1 MKRKVSII
9 GGGNVGAS
17 TAQLV
22 AREGIADVVLYDI
35 AEGMPQGKALDIAEA
50 CPLWNSSVSV
60 KGTNSYRDTEKSDVV
75 VITAG
80 IPRKPGMS
88 RDDLLKTNAE
98 VVKSVARE
106 TSKRS
111 PGAVVVVVT
120 NPMDVMAYVA
130 CKTFGSS
137 PNKVV
142 GMGGVLDS
150 ARFRTFISLEL
161 GVSPSDVEALVMG
174 GHGDQMV
181 PMPRYTTVKGVPI
194 TEILSPDKI
203 TALIERTRNGGAE
216 IVSLLKTGSA
226 YYAPAAAA
234 FQMIRAILF
243 DEKRI
248 LPCAAYLDGQY
259 GAGDVYVGV
268 PVVLGSGGIVK
279 VIELELNE
287 EERTTFDKSVAAVK
301 TLIEKITL

>member
-17 TAQLV
+17 TAQLI
-22 AREGIADVVLYDI
+22 ARDGIADVVLYDI
-35 AEGMPQGKALDIAEA
+35 AEGMPQGKALDMAEA

-60 KGTNSYRDTEKSDVV
+60 KGTNSYRETERSDVV

-88 RDDLLKTNAE
+88 RDDLLKTNAD
-98 VVKSVARE
+98 VVRFVAGE
-106 TSKRS
+106 TSRLS
-111 PGAVVVVVT
+111 PDAVVIVVT

-130 CKTFGSS
+130 YKTFGTVSG
-137 PNKVV
+137 KVV

-161 GVSPSDVEALVMG
+161 DVSPSDVEALVMG

-194 TEILSPDKI
+194 TQILSAERI
-203 TALIERTRNGGAE
+203 AALIERTRNGGAE

-234 FQMIRAILF
+234 YQMIRAVLL

-248 LPCAAYLDGQY
+248 LPCAAYLKGEY
-259 GAGDVYVGV
+259 GVSDVYVGV
-268 PVVLGSGGIVK
+268 PVILGAGGIAK

-287 EERTTFDKSVAAVK
+287 EERADFDRSTGAVK
-301 TLIEKITL
+301 ALMEKVAV